1 MNFKDSL
8 THKGEEKIIFNI
20 NKAEISHLPYSLRV
34 LLENYIRNTPQ
45 NNIDSNVIDRFLQWN
60 GTVDSQT
67 ELTFFPSRVIMQDF
81 TGVPAVVDLASMRD
95 AVKKLNGDPSLI
107 NPQCQTDLVIDH
119 SVMVDHY
126 GTEDSKDLNT
136 KLEYQRNLERY
147 RLLKWGQGAFEN
159 LRIVPPN
166 NGIIHQINIE
176 YISRVIFEKKEL
188 VYPDT
193 VVGTD
198 SHTTMVNGL
207 GVLGWGVGGIE
218 AEAAM
223 LGQPIPM
230 LLPEVIGFELSGKLV
245 GSTTATD
252 LVLTIVETLR
262 QANVVGKF
270 VEFHGE
276 ALDRLSIADR
286 CTIANMAPEYGATCG
301 FFPIDEM
308 TLEYLSTTGKDLNH
322 VTMVKEYSDKV
333 GLYRNNSDEVKYTK
347 NLTLDISGITA
358 CVSGPKRP
366 EDRVDLRDVKKT
378 VQNEIKKLKKSK
390 NTDKGKLKD
399 GSIMIAAI
407 TSCTNT
413 SNPSVIIG
421 AGLVAKKAVELG
433 LSAKNWVKTSLAPGS
448 RVVKNYLEQAGL
460 LDYFDKLGFNIIGY
474 GCTTCIGNS
483 GPLDD
488 NYVSEINDNDLVV
501 SSILSGNRNF
511 EGRIHPDIKMNF
523 LASPML
529 VIAYSLVGTMEFDI
543 TTECLGKDLEGNDVF
558 LEDIWPSIEE
568 INKLVNKNITKEM
581 FTESYKDLFL
591 GDSNWQDIDTKKSEY
606 FDWEESSTYIQPS
619 PFFESLDDVD
629 NKLNQ
634 IKNAYPLLVLGDS
647 VTTDHISPAGSFKES
662 TPAGKFLVSRG
673 TDILDFNSYGSRRGN
688 YQIMQRGT
696 FANIRIQNK
705 LVPDV
710 TGGYT
715 KHIPSNQE
723 MSIFDASQKYLS
735 DNDNLIVFA
744 GKNYGCGSSRDW
756 AAKGTKLLGVKAVI
770 AESFERIHRSNLV
783 GMGVLPLQFFDGDS
797 FESLQLD
804 PYLSFTIGQIKEN
817 DKETT
822 LSYVKNQE
830 TLSFKVKIRIDTAME
845 WNYFLNDGILNYVL
859 KNIANSA

>member
-1 MNFKDSL
+1 
-8 THKGEEKIIFNI
+8 
-20 NKAEISHLPYSLRV
+20 
-34 LLENYIRNTPQ
+34 
-45 NNIDSNVIDRFLQWN
+45 
-60 GTVDSQT
+60 
-67 ELTFFPSRVIMQDF
+67 
-81 TGVPAVVDLASMRD
+81 
-95 AVKKLNGDPSLI
+95 
-107 NPQCQTDLVIDH
+107 
-119 SVMVDHY
+119 
-126 GTEDSKDLNT
+126 
-136 KLEYQRNLERY
+136 
-147 RLLKWGQGAFEN
+147 
-159 LRIVPPN
+159 
-166 NGIIHQINIE
+166 
-176 YISRVIFEKKEL
+176 
-188 VYPDT
+188 
-193 VVGTD
+193 
-198 SHTTMVNGL
+198 
-207 GVLGWGVGGIE
+207 
-218 AEAAM
+218 
-223 LGQPIPM
+223 
-230 LLPEVIGFELSGKLV
+230 
-245 GSTTATD
+245 
-252 LVLTIVETLR
+252 
-262 QANVVGKF
+262 
-270 VEFHGE
+270 
-276 ALDRLSIADR
+276 
-286 CTIANMAPEYGATCG
+286 
-301 FFPIDEM
+301 
-308 TLEYLSTTGKDLNH
+308 
-322 VTMVKEYSDKV
+322 MVKEYSDKV

-433 LSAKNWVKTSLAPGS
+433 LSAKSWVKTSLAPGS

-488 NYVSEINDNDLVV
+488 NYVRDINDNDLVV